1 MNLVIE
7 STGPLVQQRDRRDD
21 RALLK
26 VLARACRSG
35 VVAIEGDCVRLQHIH
50 SPVMSQADGNQW
62 VLAIGAV
69 FGLIWWFLSLRWAL
83 GVLPIGIVLYWTIGR
98 KTIWRRLMRR
108 VDNRLDDPV
117 AWNKLWEFGGLALRE
132 DATGRRCAAPD
143 EDWRRFVQNMQ
154 RNVEV
159 RV

>member
-7 STGPLVQQRDRRDD
+7 TPLAQGPDRRDD

-26 VLARACRSG
+26 LLARACRSG
-35 VVAIEGDCVRLQHIH
+35 VIAIEADSVRLQHVH
-50 SPVMSQADGNQW
+50 SPVWSQADGNQW
-62 VLAIGAV
+62 VLAIAAV
-69 FGLIWWFLSLRWAL
+69 FGFVWWAFSLRWAL
-83 GVLPIGIVLYWTIGR
+83 GVLPIGIALYWTIGR

-108 VDNRLDDPV
+108 VDDRLDDPA
-117 AWNKLWEFGGLALRE
+117 AWNKLWEFGGLTLRE

-154 RNVEV
+154 QKVEV
-159 RV
+159 RA

>member
-7 STGPLVQQRDRRDD
+7 STGPLVQERDRRDD

-98 KTIWRRLMRR
+98 KAIWRRLMRR
-108 VDNRLDDPV
+108 VAPGASVNEVASFHPSPAPRHSLSAKPRL
-117 AWNKLWEFGGLALRE
+117 
-132 DATGRRCAAPD
+132 AT
-143 EDWRRFVQNMQ
+143 VQS
-154 RNVEV
+154 
-159 RV
+159 

>member
-7 STGPLVQQRDRRDD
+7 STGPLVQEPDRRDD

-26 VLARACRSG
+26 LLARACRSG
-35 VVAIEGDCVRLQHIH
+35 VVAIEGDAVRLQHIH

-69 FGLIWWFLSLRWAL
+69 FGLVWWAFSLRWAL
-83 GVLPIGIVLYWTIGR
+83 GTLPLGIVLYWTIGR

-108 VDNRLDDPV
+108 VDDRLDDPL

-143 EDWRRFVQNMQ
+143 DDWRRFVQSMQ
-154 RNVEV
+154 QKLEF